1 MEIEIEKGTELMMNE
16 LTPSP
21 IDAISSSG
29 DPWEMDDDRSQ
40 LKRKTN
46 KKQF

>member
-1 MEIEIEKGTELMMNE
+1 MEIEFEKGTELLMNE

-29 DPWEMDDDRSQ
+29 DPWEMDDDRNQ
-40 LKRKTN
+40 LKRNIN
-46 KKQF
+46 KKPF